1 VINNIDY
8 FASNLIN
15 IHMESMTGFGKA
27 TCEFENNK
35 FSIEIKSLNNKQTDI
50 QVRLPQSY
58 KAKEIEIRN
67 LLISNLIRGKIELFL
82 RLEFSNE
89 SSSAT
94 INESVFNA
102 YLKQIKKLNKKQ
114 KLKLDK
120 KTIFESIMR
129 MPDVLNA
136 PEVEVDEKEWK
147 EIFDTIK
154 KAIAQL
160 VDFRKQEGKAI
171 GKDILNRIENIR
183 KLLQAVPAFEEER
196 VLKIKE
202 RIQNNINENIS
213 AEKIDSNRLEQE
225 IIFFL
230 EKLDITEEK
239 VRLSNHL
246 KYFEKTASEKSPI
259 GKKLTFISQE
269 IGREINTLGSKASHA
284 EIQKLVV
291 QMKDELEKIKEQLMN
306 VL

>member
-1 VINNIDY
+1 
-8 FASNLIN
+8 
-15 IHMESMTGFGKA
+15 MESMTGFGKA
-27 TCEFENNK
+27 TCEYENRK

-58 KAKEIEIRN
+58 KAKEIELRN
-67 LLISNLIRGKIELFL
+67 LLVSSLMRGKIELFL

-89 SSSAT
+89 SSSAN
-94 INESVFNA
+94 INENVFNS

-114 KLKLDK
+114 NLKLDK
-120 KTIFESIMR
+120 NTIFESIMR
-129 MPDVLNA
+129 MPDVLKA
-136 PEVEVDEKEWK
+136 PEVELDEKEWK
-147 EIFDTIK
+147 EIFATIK

-183 KLLQAVPAFEEER
+183 KLLLAISPFEEER

-202 RIQNNINENIS
+202 RIQNHVKENIS
-213 AEKIDSNRLEQE
+213 AENIDTNRLEQE

-259 GKKLTFISQE
+259 GKKLIFISQE
-269 IGREINTLGSKASHA
+269 MGREINTLGSKASHS

>member
-1 VINNIDY
+1 
-8 FASNLIN
+8 
-15 IHMESMTGFGKA
+15 MESMTGFGKA
-27 TCEFENNK
+27 SCEFENNK
-35 FSIEIKSLNNKQTDI
+35 FSVEIKSLNNKQTDI
-50 QVRLPQSY
+50 QVRLPQNY

-67 LLISNLIRGKIELFL
+67 LLASTLIRGKIELNL

-89 SSSAT
+89 SSLAN
-94 INESVFNA
+94 INESVFNS

-114 KLKLDK
+114 NLKLDK
-120 KTIFESIMR
+120 NTIFESIMR
-129 MPDVLNA
+129 MPDVLKA
-136 PEVEVDEKEWK
+136 PEVELDEEEW
-147 EIFDTIK
+147 EQIFATIK
-154 KAIAQL
+154 KAIVQL

-183 KLLQAVPAFEEER
+183 KLLLAVSPFEEER

-202 RIQNNINENIS
+202 RIQNNVKENIS
-213 AEKIDSNRLEQE
+213 AENIDTNRLEQE

-239 VRLSNHL
+239 VRLGNHL
-246 KYFEKTASEKSPI
+246 KYFEKTASEKTPI
-259 GKKLTFISQE
+259 GKKLIFISQE
-269 IGREINTLGSKASHA
+269 IGREINTLGSKASHS